1 MIFHQQWAP
10 QSSVYQP
17 LSDVGP
23 QHFQIASPNTGG
35 NRPHDVSLNWIL
47 FQFVY
52 ELDGPMAFVHDD
64 IVQNKIYDSQNH
76 CRSISHYRHII
87 VYWDVQFS

>member
-1 MIFHQQWAP
+1 MILAP
-10 QSSVYQP
+10 EPDWYFVYSP
-17 LSDVGP
+17 LSHVGP

-47 FQFVY
+47 FQFVR
-52 ELDGPMAFVHDD
+52 ELDRPMAFVHYN

-76 CRSISHYRHII
+76 CPSISHYCHII